1 MRKQVQPI
9 FKFSFVEIVV
19 AAILVLAALPGRVTA
34 QQNNAAASSAV
45 PQIIQFSG
53 IVKDGAAAV
62 PSGTVSITFTLYE
75 NEQGGTALWSET
87 DNVQVDAQGHYTALL
102 GSTSPEGL
110 PVNLFTTVQA
120 HWLAVQPLLEGYSEQ
135 PRVLLVSAP
144 YALKAGDAE
153 TIGGFPAS
161 AFVKVLPTD
170 ASADSSTGG
179 SGSLAVN
186 TLSGALNGKG
196 TAGKANPPT
205 CAGGNNYIPFW
216 HPNPT
221 LCRSVIWE
229 TTATGPTKNY
239 VGINN
244 TNPGAQ
250 LDVIGS
256 INTSAAYHIGGTT
269 VLAEPGG
276 STSIGVGYQALL
288 NNTGLANMASGYNAL
303 YNNTTGTFNTASG
316 YGALFSNTTAG
327 YNTASGADALLF
339 NTTGSNNTA
348 SGAYALYS
356 NTTGSNNTASGY
368 VVLYYNTTGTENTAS
383 GVNALNGN
391 TTGSSNTASGYQAL
405 LSNTTGSDNTAS
417 GAYALSSNTM
427 GTENTATGF
436 GALSN
441 FNDTS
446 GSADGN
452 TASGYG
458 ALFSD
463 TTGTVNTASGTGALY
478 SNTTG
483 ISNTASG
490 YQALYSNTT
499 GTNNTASGDGALFSN
514 TTAGYNTADGW
525 DALDGNT
532 TGNNN
537 IAIGYYAAGN
547 VSGGNSNN
555 IHIGSAGSSADNG
568 AIRIGTSGTQ
578 TSFFVAG
585 ARGVA
590 TGQNN
595 AVPVLIDSNGQL
607 GTISSSRRFKEDIR
621 AMGDASE
628 GLMRLRPVTFRYK
641 KPFDDGS
648 KPIQYGLIAEE
659 VAEVYPDL
667 VAHSAD
673 GQIETVKYQLLDP
686 MLLNEVQREQKE
698 MQRQQSEAQ
707 LQQAKIRDL
716 EERVKTQ
723 QVQIK
728 AQQRHE
734 QEQQAQIAGLAS
746 EMKIVLASVRTRHAA
761 GHARLASTKGTPAP
775 TATDATLPL
784 ASSARGG
791 N

>member
-1 MRKQVQPI
+1 MDSQLLQFSKP
-9 FKFSFVEIVV
+9 SFVRIAVIVLGAV
-19 AAILVLAALPGRVTA
+19 LILSALPGQVTA
-34 QQNNAAASSAV
+34 QQNSASATQVSSAATANSV

-53 IVKDGAAAV
+53 QLGGTANGAAAV
-62 PSGTVSITFTLYE
+62 PAGTISITFTLYE

-87 DNVQVDAQGHYTALL
+87 QNVQVDAQGHYTALL
-102 GSTSPEGL
+102 GSTSPDGL
-110 PVNLFTTVQA
+110 PMNLFTTVQA

-339 NTTGSNNTA
+339 NTTGTENTA

-356 NTTGSNNTASGY
+356 NTTGSINTASGFY
-368 VVLYYNTTGTENTAS
+368 ALYSNTTGNENTAS
-383 GVNALNGN
+383 GVNALSGN
-391 TTGSSNTASGYQAL
+391 TTGFSNTASGYQAL

-417 GAYALSSNTM
+417 G
-427 GTENTATGF
+427 F
-436 GALSN
+436 
-441 FNDTS
+441 
-446 GSADGN
+446 
-452 TASGYG
+452 AS
-458 ALFSD
+458 LD
-463 TTGTVNTASGTGALY
+463 

-483 ISNTASG
+483 NENTADG
-490 YQALYSNTT
+490 YSALGSNTT
-499 GTNNTASGDGALFSN
+499 GSN
-514 TTAGYNTADGW
+514 D
-525 DALDGNT
+525 
-532 TGNNN
+532 

-555 IHIGSAGSSADNG
+555 IHIGSQGSSADNNL
-568 AIRIGTSGTQ
+568 IRIGTSGTQ

-585 ARGVA
+585 VSGVT

-607 GTISSSRRFKEDIR
+607 GTVSSSRRFKEDIQD
-621 AMGDASE
+621 MGDASE

-667 VAHSAD
+667 VSRSAD
-673 GQIETVKYQLLDP
+673 GQIETVKYQVLDP
-686 MLLNEVQREQKE
+686 MLLNEVQRQQKE
-698 MQRQQSEAQ
+698 MQAQQTE
-707 LQQAKIRDL
+707 IRDQKAL
-716 EERVKTQ
+716 VLAEQSQLKAQ
-723 QVQIK
+723 QTLAGKQQEQIK
-728 AQQRHE
+728 AQQALLKT
-734 QEQQAQIAGLAS
+734 QQAQIAELAS
-746 EMKIVLASVRTRHAA
+746 NVKTIQASLRTRRGSGPAKLASA
-761 GHARLASTKGTPAP
+761 KGRPGPTP
-775 TATDATLPL
+775 TDATPPL
-784 ASSARGG
+784 ALVARGG